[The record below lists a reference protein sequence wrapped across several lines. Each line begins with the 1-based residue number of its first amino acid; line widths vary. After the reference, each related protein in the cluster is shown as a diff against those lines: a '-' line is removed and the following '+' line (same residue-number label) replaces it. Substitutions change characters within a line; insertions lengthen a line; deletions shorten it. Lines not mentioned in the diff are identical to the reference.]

1 MCQPLR
7 THLPHLPHSLIWNP
21 FCHAPRPHPL
31 AQAVGFWVRDCWYQ
45 DPWGVSL
52 PRQTSLGETQA
63 SQEPLIF
70 QGATHSAEAH
80 GVQKVQESSR
90 NDLLFIVC
98 VRTYAFS
105 WGEGLWVSP
114 AGLNLCSGLE
124 PPPPGL
130 PPWCTPAA
138 IALHT
143 PRSPWGLE
151 PWSAAPA
158 LEGSLAVS
166 SRLLSPA
173 RTLSAALLCSLAQ
186 EPWTQAQGPLSPWP
200 HFSIPSPDVSTAAIG
215 GRLGS
220 PVPLGSLL
228 LRPRTEPG
236 PGRPLPG
243 SWARLGLGSRS
254 FSG

>member
-1 MCQPLR
+1 M
-7 THLPHLPHSLIWNP
+7 
-21 FCHAPRPHPL
+21 
-31 AQAVGFWVRDCWYQ
+31 
-45 DPWGVSL
+45 
-52 PRQTSLGETQA
+52 
-63 SQEPLIF
+63 
-70 QGATHSAEAH
+70 
-80 GVQKVQESSR
+80 QESSR

-130 PPWCTPAA
+130 PPWCAPAA

-220 PVPLGSLL
+220 RVPLGSLL

-236 PGRPLPG
+236 LGGLSLEAGPGWGRGAGASLVECKRTAAQG
-243 SWARLGLGSRS
+243 SPVTFCGPARLCLHPPSFVGTRPRS
-254 FSG
+254 VLLFLLTKACATSCP